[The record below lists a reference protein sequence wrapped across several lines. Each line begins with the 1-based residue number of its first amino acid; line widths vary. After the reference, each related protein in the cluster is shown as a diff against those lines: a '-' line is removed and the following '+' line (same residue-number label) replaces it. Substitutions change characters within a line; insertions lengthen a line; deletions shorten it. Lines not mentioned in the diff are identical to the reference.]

1 MTDIEVWKDIKDYE
15 GLFQVSNWGRVKSL
29 GNGRTY
35 KTSRIRKLYTNKYG
49 YLQVQLCKDGKRKW
63 FRVNRLVAI
72 AFLENPEGKTEVN
85 HIDEDKTNN
94 RVDNLKWEWHKD
106 NINHG
111 TRNER
116 VSKAM
121 TNGKLSKRVLQLSLD
136 GKLIREW
143 PSVSECGRNGFNIG
157 HVAACCRGEQKTHKG
172 FRWMYK

>member
-1 MTDIEVWKDIKDYE
+1 MTDIEIWKDIKDYE
-15 GLFQVSNWGRVKSL
+15 GLFQVSNLGRVKSL

-63 FRVNRLVAI
+63 FRVNRLVAT
-72 AFLENPEGKTEVN
+72 AFLDNPEGKTEVN

-121 TNGKLSKRVLQLSLD
+121 TNGKLSKKVLQLSID

-143 PSVSECGRNGFNIG
+143 PSVAECGRNGFNIG

-172 FRWMYK
+172 FLWMYK